1 MYPMSISESHK
12 IRNMSNS
19 SSILTSG
26 DISAHTDALA
36 ITEAPGKLNKLSF
49 TLQALSSMYPSLY
62 KHTASNMIQ
71 ALGFGVSVRV
81 SETLS

>member
-1 MYPMSISESHK
+1 MYLLSISESYK
-12 IRNMSNS
+12 ISNMSNS

-36 ITEAPGKLNKLSF
+36 ITEALGKLGKLSF
-49 TLQALSSMYPSLY
+49 TPQAPSSMCPRLY
-62 KHTASNMIQ
+62 KHTASIMIQ
-71 ALGFGVSVRV
+71 ALGFDVSVRV

>member
-1 MYPMSISESHK
+1 
-12 IRNMSNS
+12 MSNF

-36 ITEAPGKLNKLSF
+36 ITEALEKLNKLSF
-49 TLQALSSMYPSLY
+49 TLQALSSMHPRLY
-62 KHTASNMIQ
+62 KHTVSIVIQ